1 MNVIDYPSPN
11 HSKRT
16 CWMSFGMKAPH
27 VLGKGLGCLI
37 CEAVRRAEAQQQE
50 GALAQ
55 GLQRPA
61 VARYMG
67 VGA

>member
-1 MNVIDYPSPN
+1 M
-11 HSKRT
+11 KRT
-16 CWMSFGMKAPH
+16 CWVSLRMKGPH
-27 VLGKGLGCLI
+27 ALGSGLGCLM
-37 CEAVRRAEAQQQE
+37 CEAVRRAEAQLHE
-50 GALAQ
+50 GAVAQ